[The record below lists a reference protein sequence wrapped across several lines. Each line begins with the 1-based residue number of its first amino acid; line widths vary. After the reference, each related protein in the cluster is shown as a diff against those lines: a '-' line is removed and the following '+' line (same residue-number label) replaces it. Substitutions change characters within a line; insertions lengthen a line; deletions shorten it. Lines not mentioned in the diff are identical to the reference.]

1 MKKGGGK
8 EERSDRTAAVRGRR
22 RWQREGVVTPQQPQG
37 SGGYEATEGDDDD
50 DDSHCHGDEGDAGDD
65 GGAGH
70 SDGHGFWVGLTTHLT
85 PVFTVKRS

>member
-1 MKKGGGK
+1 MKKEGGK
-8 EERSDRTAAVRGRR
+8 EERSDRTAAARGGR

-50 DDSHCHGDEGDAGDD
+50 DDSHRHGDEGDDGDD

-70 SDGHGFWVGLTTHLT
+70 GDGHGFWVGLTTYLT

>member
-8 EERSDRTAAVRGRR
+8 EERSDRTAAVRGGR

-37 SGGYEATEGDDDD
+37 SGGYEATEGDDD